1 VDVHPGG
8 DEYLTTPDIDAGPPT
23 SWCGIGSSTIS
34 RSTRWPY
41 RTDELILAGATGPDQ
56 AVHVVVQRQP
66 LWLLGSIAYPGGD
79 PPGWLR
85 CSRGG
90 VG

>member
-1 VDVHPGG
+1 VGVEVWWDS
-8 DEYLTTPDIDAGPPT
+8 DAGYL
-23 SWCGIGSSTIS
+23 S
-34 RSTRWPY
+34 
-41 RTDELILAGATGPDQ
+41 DELILAGATGPDQ
-56 AVHVVVQRQP
+56 AVHVLVQRQP
-66 LWLLGSIAYPGGD
+66 LRLGGSIAYPGGG